1 MISLDLGVE
10 HIQLG
15 LQGGDFI
22 VSNHQYQA
30 TTTFARSVGAAVR
43 ALVFMF
49 LNYWMGLL

>member
-10 HIQLG
+10 HVQLG
-15 LQGGDFI
+15 LQRGDFI
-22 VSNHQYQA
+22 VSNHRYQA
-30 TTTFARSVGAAVR
+30 TTTFAAVR